1 VLFAGSSSPVATG
14 LLLRRKASRATKSC
28 GLPASWI
35 VKLSSSR
42 SWHLVLPS
50 EMQQQKVHGNND
62 AGVAC
67 YVGHMGM
74 RHATKA

>member
-1 VLFAGSSSPVATG
+1 
-14 LLLRRKASRATKSC
+14 LLL
-28 GLPASWI
+28 
-35 VKLSSSR
+35 
-42 SWHLVLPS
+42 PS
-50 EMQQQKVHGNND
+50 VMQQQKVHGNNE